1 MHILVVD
8 DSPANTSSAYWTLP
22 GHNLTVCGT
31 VEEACQALGFRPG
44 APAVSPSHLFD
55 AVLTDL
61 WMPMPLVEH
70 SKLLGVYFGRK
81 QIEGSLSPVGLVFAL
96 RALNLGVRF
105 IAILT
110 DSDHHSDSL
119 VTLMDLIDGQLSGN
133 TPVVVGKYEKR
144 WFECGRNGPKDWG
157 KLLARIMEEGK

>member
-8 DSPANTSSAYWTLP
+8 DSPANIGSAYWTLA
-22 GHNLTVCGT
+22 GHNLTVCRT
-31 VEEACQALGFRPG
+31 VEAACQALGFRPD
-44 APAVSPSHLFD
+44 APAVRPSHPFD

-61 WMPMPLVEH
+61 WMPMPPVE
-70 SKLLGVYFGRK
+70 SSRLLGVYFDQK
-81 QIEGSLSPVGLVFAL
+81 QTESLSPVGLVFAL

-105 IAILT
+105 VAILT
-110 DSDHHSDSL
+110 DGDHYNDSL

-133 TPVVVGKYEKR
+133 TPIVVGRYEKR

-157 KLLARIMEEGK
+157 KVLARIMEERK